1 MPHDTEHG
9 VTDFA
14 GQLVDRV
21 GPVLAF
27 LVCITVVAEISDH
40 AGVFDVAGH
49 WAARMAKGRTLGLW
63 LIVVALSCVAT
74 TVLSLDTTA
83 VLLTP
88 VVITTARQAQLPPL
102 LFAFTTVWLANTAS
116 LLLPVS
122 NLSNLLALHEF
133 DHWGGFSAYVR
144 VAWAPA
150 LVAMASTVAVIAL
163 LHHRR
168 LRGRYTVPQMPRPH
182 DVVLLR
188 VCAAVCVAL
197 GPLFVTGVTPAIP
210 AAGGALVL
218 LVTLAVRERAA
229 LRNVA
234 VPWLMVVAVTV
245 LFALVD
251 FLRTHGLD
259 TVLARVMGTGEST
272 VDLLRVS
279 GLGAVGANLINNL
292 PAYLAAESAAS
303 GSAHRLMALLV
314 GVNAGPIVTVW
325 GSLATLL
332 WLGRCRRAGLSIPL
346 RRFTIESSLV
356 AVVTVVAATVTLG
369 QV

>member
-1 MPHDTEHG
+1 MTN
-9 VTDFA
+9 
-14 GQLVDRV
+14 LVDRV

-27 LVCITVVAEISDH
+27 LVCITVVAEIADH

-49 WAARMAKGRTLGLW
+49 WAARLAKGRTLALW
-63 LIVVALSCVAT
+63 VVVVVLSCVAT

-88 VVITTARQAQLPPL
+88 VVITTARQAGLPPL
-102 LFAFTTVWLANTAS
+102 PFAFTTVWLANTAS

-133 DHWGGFSAYVR
+133 QRWGGFSAYLH
-144 VAWAPA
+144 VAWLPA
-150 LVAMASTVAVIAL
+150 LVAMITTVIVIAA
-163 LHHRR
+163 LHHRQ
-168 LRGRYTVPQMPRPH
+168 LRGRYVVPSMPSPT

-188 VCAAVCVAL
+188 MAAAVCLLL
-197 GPLFVTGVTPAIP
+197 GPFFVTGIAPAIP
-210 AAGGALVL
+210 AAVGALIL

-229 LRNVA
+229 LRAVA
-234 VPWLMVVAVTV
+234 IPWQMVLGVTV

-251 FLRTHGLD
+251 FLRSHGLEE
-259 TVLARVMGTGEST
+259 LIARVMGSGEST
-272 VDLLRVS
+272 ADLLRVS
-279 GLGAVGANLINNL
+279 GLGAVGGNLINNL

-303 GSAHRLMALLV
+303 GSAHRLMALLI

-332 WLGRCRRAGLSIPL
+332 WLGRCRRADLRIPL
-346 RRFTIESSLV
+346 RRFTIESV
-356 AVVTVVAATVTLG
+356 AVALVTVTAATVALG
-369 QV
+369 QL